1 MSDFPR
7 ELELG
12 LIRGGIQVT
21 ELPSMQGIP
30 EEHDRALLKQAAT
43 LAARSDLTETFQVGD
58 VLGFQ
63 SVRGI
68 IFSED
73 TLLRFRTASSEARG
87 VIWSCPCAVSRSFP
101 VLFFYQVFP
110 NAPPLAASPTAALLV
125 QEDPVSGESQH
136 LHAPNC
142 SGSSGPAGQAFF
154 ALIAGQMVSSLLL
167 WVLDCFG
174 KRRVHESASLPQLVW
189 CRR

>member
-1 MSDFPR
+1 MQSELLYFGYCFYYSYLNNKINNLRFFALWKKQRVRFSDDACKSLMSDFPR

-43 LAARSDLTETFQVGD
+43 LAARSDLTETF
-58 VLGFQ
+58 
-63 SVRGI
+63 
-68 IFSED
+68 
-73 TLLRFRTASSEARG
+73 
-87 VIWSCPCAVSRSFP
+87 
-101 VLFFYQVFP
+101 QVFP